1 MVQSSMYSKVAN
13 MEVDKVSNLIAVMV
27 ADMEVGVVVVIM
39 VDMEGDNVP
48 DMVTSSNFI
57 ILLKLYNFNQI
68 SQFWP
73 NFKIMSNFG
82 QISISYHHP
91 PTAKVWTHSIETMRV
106 TDWLDWLDKT
116 TIHIIA

>member
-48 DMVTSSNFI
+48 DMMLDIEVDKVADIVVFSVGHTAWAPEVNQARRRVGSSARSRAWRAHR
-57 ILLKLYNFNQI
+57 LLVI
-68 SQFWP
+68 S
-73 NFKIMSNFG
+73 
-82 QISISYHHP
+82 
-91 PTAKVWTHSIETMRV
+91 
-106 TDWLDWLDKT
+106 
-116 TIHIIA
+116 

>member
-27 ADMEVGVVVVIM
+27 AVMEVDVVVEMM

-68 SQFWP
+68 SQF
-73 NFKIMSNFG
+73 
-82 QISISYHHP
+82 
-91 PTAKVWTHSIETMRV
+91 
-106 TDWLDWLDKT
+106 
-116 TIHIIA
+116 